1 MARRRKEFPTCG
13 EEIFP
18 GRSGEL
24 AGTRVATTAPLRE
37 VLMRTIRRI
46 FQSGRPRWRVAILES
61 DAPSRAMLRAAVE
74 DAGGVVAVEQ
84 TRPDVV
90 IMAPSLSV
98 SREPALMARITAEV
112 DCPSILFTRD
122 TDEAVVKQ
130 ANRAGVMAFMLK
142 PLRAAEIGPT
152 LDLALARFREIRRL
166 QQARAERPIVDQ
178 AKGKLMND
186 RQLSEAEAFRWL
198 RRQAMDS
205 RQRLGDVAR
214 EVLAGEDV
222 LHALPEGAR

>member
-1 MARRRKEFPTCG
+1 M
-13 EEIFP
+13 
-18 GRSGEL
+18 RS
-24 AGTRVATTAPLRE
+24 
-37 VLMRTIRRI
+37 IRRM
-46 FQSGRPRWRVAILES
+46 FQNGPPRWRVAILES
-61 DAPSRAMLRAAVE
+61 DPPSRASLRAAVE
-74 DAGGVVAVEQ
+74 DAGGLVAVEAPLRLDAVIVIRQ

-90 IMAPSLSV
+90 IMAPSLSGA
-98 SREPALMARITAEV
+98 REPALMPRITAEV
-112 DCPSILFTRD
+112 DCPAVLFTRD
-122 TDEAVVKQ
+122 TDQTVVKQ
-130 ANRAGVMAFMLK
+130 ANRAGVMGFMLK

-152 LDLALARFREIRRL
+152 LDLALARFRELRRL

-178 AKGKLMND
+178 AKGKLMSD

-214 EVLAGEDV
+214 EVLAGEAAA